1 MHMDAARALV
11 GQECGMAQIGSTMY
25 DLYGGGGMRRRF
37 FRLDAGDSERI
48 VAPGVVERAMS
59 QSQNFAPLVN
69 IG

>member
-1 MHMDAARALV
+1 MDAARALV

-37 FRLDAGDSERI
+37 FRLDTGDSESLD
-48 VAPGVVERAMS
+48 APGVVERAMS
-59 QSQNFAPLVN
+59 QSQNFASLLS